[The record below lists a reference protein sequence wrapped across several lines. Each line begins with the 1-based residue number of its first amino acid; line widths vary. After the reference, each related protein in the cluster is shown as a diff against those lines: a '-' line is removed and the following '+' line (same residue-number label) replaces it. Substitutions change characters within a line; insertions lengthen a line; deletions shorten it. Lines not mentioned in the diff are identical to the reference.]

1 MSDGRFPY
9 PVGIVAFNRPEHL
22 AKACTQLLAQSV
34 PVDPA
39 QVFVRVDGFEGSL
52 DHARGQQDRRADN
65 RAILAQRMPEARLQ
79 EQSVNKGVAAAIL
92 DLEAWMFEDTDAD
105 WAVVLEEDIDQLD
118 DHLEQLLWMIERFD
132 AVPEVGMVTATGERA
147 IEAWRGPDA
156 VYPAVGSR
164 AYAIR
169 RGYFER
175 KRPFFERYLEA
186 IASRR
191 YDQLDFADV
200 AWSLANLGILS
211 LAPNQDLVS
220 FALLQ
225 RLDTLYLTTGR
236 RHVRHI
242 GVRGMHFQGSGPVD
256 HALFATASH
265 LEGPAAYS
273 TPRFLTSPHAT
284 DESVVT
290 EMESLRAES
299 RAAFARE
306 ITHRLLLMQAHPE
319 DYLRMTGLVRRIP
332 RRLLLAMRR
341 RTQMLLARIDVR
353 LARFR

>member
-1 MSDGRFPY
+1 MTEGAFPY

-22 AKACTQLLAQSV
+22 AKVCTQLLEQSV

-39 QVFVRVDGFEGSL
+39 LVFVRVDGFEGSL

-92 DLEAWMFEDTDAD
+92 DLERWMFEDTEAA

-118 DHLEQLLWMIERFD
+118 DHMEQLLRMIERFD
-132 AVPEVGMVTATGERA
+132 AVPDVGMVTATGERA
-147 IEAWRGPDA
+147 IEDWRGPDA

-175 KRPFFERYLEA
+175 KQPFFERYLEA
-186 IASRR
+186 IAGHR
-191 YDQLDFADV
+191 YDQLDFTDV
-200 AWSLANLGILS
+200 AWPLANLGILS

-225 RLDTLYLTTGR
+225 RLDALYVTTGR
-236 RHVRHI
+236 RHVRHV

-256 HALFATASH
+256 HALFATAAQ
-265 LEGPAAYS
+265 LDGAAAYS
-273 TPRFLTSPHAT
+273 TPRFLTPAHSAGDPT
-284 DESVVT
+284 MT
-290 EMESLRAES
+290 ELESLHAES

-319 DYLRMTGLVRRIP
+319 DYLRMSGLVRRIP
-332 RRLLLAMRR
+332 RRLLLALRR

-353 LARFR
+353 LDRFR